1 MKNAVNIFDI
11 CASCIWSAPRTGRVK
26 TDKNMKRFLLMLSF
40 AVMLL
45 AGAGADASAKSMPR
59 QRLINIANGFR
70 RTEGFEVV
78 NIGRFGVV
86 LMRSAASLSSGTED
100 DPELRE
106 ALKLL
111 GGVKYEDGAERL
123 RKLFNDRV
131 ESALEGCDLLMSA
144 NDGGSSVHIYGTLDE
159 KSGRVGDLVVFTPD
173 EGALICVFGSF
184 PMDAVAQL
192 ANMR

>member
-1 MKNAVNIFDI
+1 MKRRSNAVYGNSDE
-11 CASCIWSAPRTGRVK
+11 
-26 TDKNMKRFLLMLSF
+26 NMKRFLLMFSV

-45 AGAGADASAKSMPR
+45 AAFSSGAAAKSMPR
-59 QRLINIANGFR
+59 QRLVNVVNGFR
-70 RTEGFEVV
+70 GTEGFEVV
-78 NIGRFGVV
+78 NIGRFGVF
-86 LMRSAASLSSGTED
+86 LMQSAASLSSETED

-111 GGVKYEDGAERL
+111 GGMRRLIVVEYEDCSERQ

-173 EGALICVFGSF
+173 DGALICVFGSF
-184 PMDAVAQL
+184 PMEAVAQL
-192 ANMR
+192 ANMQ

>member
-1 MKNAVNIFDI
+1 
-11 CASCIWSAPRTGRVK
+11 
-26 TDKNMKRFLLMLSF
+26 MKRFLLMLSL

-45 AGAGADASAKSMPR
+45 AGAGADAPAKSMPR

-78 NIGRFGVV
+78 NIGRFGVF

-111 GGVKYEDGAERL
+111 GGVKR
-123 RKLFNDRV
+123 
-131 ESALEGCDLLMSA
+131 
-144 NDGGSSVHIYGTLDE
+144 
-159 KSGRVGDLVVFTPD
+159 LVVV
-173 EGALICVFGSF
+173 E
-184 PMDAVAQL
+184 
-192 ANMR
+192 

>member
-1 MKNAVNIFDI
+1 
-11 CASCIWSAPRTGRVK
+11 
-26 TDKNMKRFLLMLSF
+26 MLSL

-45 AGAGADASAKSMPR
+45 AGSGADAPAKSMPR

-78 NIGRFGVV
+78 NIGRFGVF

-100 DPELRE
+100 DSELRE

-111 GGVKYEDGAERL
+111 GGVKRLVVVEYEDGAERQ
-123 RKLFNDRV
+123 RKMFNDRV
-131 ESALEGCDLLMSA
+131 ESALEACDLLMSA
-144 NDGGSSVHIYGTLDE
+144 NDGGSSVHIYGTLDDE
-159 KSGRVGDLVVFTPD
+159 SGRVGDLVVFTPD
-173 EGALICVFGSF
+173 DGALICVFGSF

-192 ANMR
+192 ANMQ

>member
-1 MKNAVNIFDI
+1 
-11 CASCIWSAPRTGRVK
+11 
-26 TDKNMKRFLLMLSF
+26 MKRFLLMLSL

-45 AGAGADASAKSMPR
+45 AGSGADAPAKSMPR

-78 NIGRFGVV
+78 NIGRFGVF

-111 GGVKYEDGAERL
+111 GGVRRLVVVEYEDGPERQ
-123 RKLFNDRV
+123 RKMFNDRV

-144 NDGGSSVHIYGTLDE
+144 NDGGSSVHIYGTLDDE
-159 KSGRVGDLVVFTPD
+159 SGRVGDLVVFTPD
-173 EGALICVFGSF
+173 DGALICVFGSF

-192 ANMR
+192 ANMQ